1 MKTILMKRKV
11 LNEDRCDH
19 CHLSCEDTSHALWNC
34 PCLSPIW
41 DSDSM
46 WNFQHISEFNS
57 YGDLI
62 KFIIETGKNLELF
75 AVIVWTIWSR
85 RNLLHTSDKPFPIS
99 QVLPNAIAAHADFI
113 HTLPAALPALTS
125 HGSSR
130 VLWSPPPHP
139 YFKVNFDGA
148 VFKESN
154 SAGIGVVIRD
164 DLGQVMT
171 SMSESVHLPSS
182 VDEVEALTAVRAIYF
197 AQEVGFSSIILE
209 GDSERVI
216 KSLRSEKPSF
226 ASFGHLIE
234 DAKVLI
240 ESFVNFTVSHV
251 KRQGN
256 SIAHKLAR
264 HVSDFQ
270 VWMRG
275 DPSHLNAVIVTDLA
289 PLV

>member
-1 MKTILMKRKV
+1 M
-11 LNEDRCDH
+11 
-19 CHLSCEDTSHALWNC
+19 
-34 PCLSPIW
+34 
-41 DSDSM
+41 
-46 WNFQHISEFNS
+46 
-57 YGDLI
+57 I

-75 AVIVWTIWSR
+75 AVIMSTIWSR

-130 VLWSPPPHP
+130 VLWSPHPHP

-226 ASFGHLIE
+226 ASL
-234 DAKVLI
+234 
-240 ESFVNFTVSHV
+240 
-251 KRQGN
+251 
-256 SIAHKLAR
+256 
-264 HVSDFQ
+264 
-270 VWMRG
+270 
-275 DPSHLNAVIVTDLA
+275 VI
-289 PLV
+289 